1 MLEEKEFNLKD
12 FLDICIPAFL
22 QNRNDY
28 YIKGGKAHDV
38 YFKNITYSVDY
49 DLVGTTSFKEYIESM
64 LEGIEKKIK
73 LKLLKRQTQFDGKY
87 MFQYGF
93 ENFFIEEKDPYLI
106 DLLIDINF
114 KENDFTTLCGINY
127 MTINNFMKDLLIT
140 KKNRYILT
148 QKYKKSLDTT
158 KFYKD
163 FNKFKKKY
171 NFELN
176 FEQTIEMENINQLLK
191 SSLDFIKNN
200 LTNITN
206 SISDEQTCKFVD
218 DINNDLVKKLT
229 ESLNHSLS
237 LYDIVRIINNI
248 DHLDLLEASKITV
261 SKQTK
266 KKIREIDT
274 FLEEFNDIL
283 SEYNAINNTKIE
295 NISINKKY
303 DKTMKRY
310 KNIISINWNQLS
322 DVYKIYILSNCYKK
336 YDKNKHTD
344 TIELY
349 DISDTCKAYIL
360 CHNGISIE
368 IKTNTKDCD

>member
-283 SEYNAINNTKIE
+283 
-295 NISINKKY
+295 
-303 DKTMKRY
+303 
-310 KNIISINWNQLS
+310 
-322 DVYKIYILSNCYKK
+322 
-336 YDKNKHTD
+336 
-344 TIELY
+344 
-349 DISDTCKAYIL
+349 
-360 CHNGISIE
+360 
-368 IKTNTKDCD
+368 